1 MGSTRTCLN
10 ANVNDP
16 EEREILLTLK
26 SVCLWGRGWSHMF
39 KVFENMMGDGIQSK
53 SEGIRRH
60 FLPCNRRKKLGSE

>member
-39 KVFENMMGDGIQSK
+39 KVFEKMRGDGIQSK
-53 SEGIRRH
+53 NEGIGEIFSLVTGGRSWVQ
-60 FLPCNRRKKLGSE
+60 N